1 MAERDHWNNKGIKG
15 WGRKIWSRKTI
26 SEYSDGR
33 VQRDLV
39 SLVSGENF
47 SDKVLTV

>member
-1 MAERDHWNNKGIKG
+1 MISQTYDSMRDKN
-15 WGRKIWSRKTI
+15 
-26 SEYSDGR
+26 D
-33 VQRDLV
+33 